1 MKLRFLR
8 GHIKWDEVGVITITD
23 ASFSNEKGYKSQ
35 QGRCHFFGDLAGIK
49 DNNCNKYRVMPLS
62 FSSTTIRRVCRSTLQ
77 AETYALQS
85 GFETGD
91 KLRGVL
97 VESKVQIRSMK
108 TWEADARSCV
118 PHLSM
123 TDCRSLSDHLAS
135 EILAK
140 VSDKRFGIELQSIH
154 ESFWNEGEK
163 TWTLHPKG
171 GDRLQWIATHTMTS
185 DCLTKSMKPDFI
197 IRVLSECMYKVQRQ

>member
-1 MKLRFLR
+1 MVQLAHKGDQVKLRFPRRHL
-8 GHIKWDEVGVITITD
+8 IWDEVGVITIT
-23 ASFSNEKGYKSQ
+23 
-35 QGRCHFFGDLAGIK
+35 
-49 DNNCNKYRVMPLS
+49 YRVMPLS

-140 VSDKRFGIELQSIH
+140 VSDKRLGIELQSIH

-171 GDRLQWIATHTMTS
+171 GDRLQWIATHMMTR
-185 DCLTKSMKPDFI
+185 LQKS
-197 IRVLSECMYKVQRQ
+197 ST